1 MPIKK
6 LYEYDI
12 KEEVYNFEVENNHTY
27 IANGIVTHNCMAMIQ
42 LMIYR
47 EQLYTSQ
54 VKQKQEVERN
64 QRLFDLP
71 IFTDKWFEQ
80 DTSDS
85 TNKLFDSNILTFS
98 F

>member
-1 MPIKK
+1 MRLESILSEPLLQELIM
-6 LYEYDI
+6 
-12 KEEVYNFEVENNHTY
+12 YNDKGNFDRV
-27 IANGIVTHNCMAMIQ
+27 MAMIQ